1 MALIKEQLKNALK
14 NIADNPPETHA
25 EAADLWAQ
33 AIVDYASN
41 VIPPSSGVSALK
53 SALVG
58 VFTGAF
64 SSVAAA
70 PLMEPAM
77 TTFGAGV
84 GAGMAPAF
92 VAVPP
97 AGPVGFALLW
107 VDNTDD
113 TDQAADELA
122 SAIDTWMR
130 TGTATAIAPG
140 SVPVFWS

>member
-1 MALIKEQLKNALK
+1 MALSKSKLKQAFK
-14 NIADNPPETHA
+14 DIADNPPSTHA

-33 AIVDYASN
+33 ALVDYASD
-41 VIPPSSGVSALK
+41 VVPPSVGVSALK
-53 SALVG
+53 GALVG

-107 VDNTDD
+107 VSTTDN
-113 TDQAADELA
+113 TDQAADDLA
-122 SAIDTWMR
+122 SAIDTWMK
-130 TGTATAIAPG
+130 TGKATAIAPG
-140 SVPVFWS
+140 STPINWS